1 MRMPRIVV
9 LGAASALGSHVCDR
23 LLRRGYEVVG
33 VDDLSSGSFAN
44 VAHLR
49 REPRFA
55 FVEHDL
61 VEPFHVD
68 ASGIFHLA
76 VPSTRER
83 VESDPVRAIH
93 TCVAGSLHALATART
108 CGASLVFVT
117 STERFG
123 EGVRCAEA
131 LANHHARRFGV
142 DVRVVRLPE
151 IYGPRMPP
159 SETHPV
165 SALVLA
171 ALRREAPPPF
181 DDAPDR
187 PLRLVY
193 VDDAVETL
201 VRAMGC
207 PVPTPPIVAPS
218 VETTLGRLAEL
229 VAVEAGLATRREEE
243 AADPP
248 PRSLSVTRATL
259 DGALPAALVLG
270 PTPST
275 ALARG
280 LRRTLRWF
288 SARMDRRTSLPP
300 SSVSDTLGKACEA
313 SASTRFAPS
322 SARAPG

>member
-61 VEPFHVD
+61 VEPFRVE

-76 VPSTRER
+76 VPSTRTC
-83 VESDPVRAIH
+83 VEDDPVRAIH
-93 TCVAGSLHALATART
+93 TCVAGSLHALATARA
-108 CGASLVFVT
+108 CGASLVFAT

-123 EGVRCAEA
+123 EGVRCAEV

-171 ALRREAPPPF
+171 ALRRGAPPPI
-181 DDAPDR
+181 DDSPDR

-193 VDDAVETL
+193 VDDAVDTL

-207 PVPTPPIVAPS
+207 PVPIPPIVAPS
-218 VETTLGRLAEL
+218 VETTAGRLAEL
-229 VAVEAGLATRREEE
+229 VAVEAGLAERREEIP
-243 AADPP
+243 DPP
-248 PRSLSVTRATL
+248 PRSTPFSRATC

-270 PTPST
+270 PAPST

-280 LRRTLRWF
+280 IRRTLRWF
-288 SARMDRRTSLPP
+288 SARMEGRTSPPP
-300 SSVSDTLGKACEA
+300 SSVSDTLGKACEV